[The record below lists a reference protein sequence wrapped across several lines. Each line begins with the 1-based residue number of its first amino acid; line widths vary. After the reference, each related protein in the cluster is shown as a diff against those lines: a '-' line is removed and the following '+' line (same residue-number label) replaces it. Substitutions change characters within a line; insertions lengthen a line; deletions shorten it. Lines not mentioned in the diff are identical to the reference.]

1 MTKNMTPNLNSKL
14 AAEMRLVKHEKEL
27 YEEKFC
33 KFHAVTTGLIRA
45 LEKKMASQN
54 EELKRM
60 YHAANTKISM

>member
-1 MTKNMTPNLNSKL
+1 
-14 AAEMRLVKHEKEL
+14 MRLMNSEKEL

-54 EELKRM
+54 EELKRK